1 MKGSMLSLKSLR
13 IDPIKVERKIVNF
26 IDEEV
31 EKAGLRGGVVAVSG
45 GVDSS
50 TTLTLAV
57 SALGPENVR
66 AVTMPEKGVT
76 SMRDVRDVMDLTERL
91 GVTCDVVEITPLVD
105 VMRDILPLYD
115 PENLIPFGN
124 VKARLR
130 MAIVYHFANSLNMM
144 VIGSTNKTEWLLGYF
159 TKYGDGGVDLMPIAD
174 LYKTQVRQLAR
185 YLGLPEDIVMKT
197 PTAGLWPG
205 QTDEGELGMSYET
218 LDLILYGWERGM
230 KVEEIASDLSLSPSH
245 VEGVLKRVERNEHKR
260 RLPLIL
266 KLS

>member
-1 MKGSMLSLKSLR
+1 MWSSMLTLESLR
-13 IDPIKVERKIVNF
+13 IDP
-26 IDEEV
+26 EEV
-31 EKAGLRGGVVAVSG
+31 EGRVVEFISGEVERAGLRGGVVAVSG

-50 TTLTLAV
+50 TTLMLAV
-57 SALGPENVR
+57 RALGRENVR
-66 AVTMPEKGVT
+66 AVTMPEGGVT
-76 SMRDVRDVMDLTERL
+76 SERDVRDVMDLTKQV
-91 GVTCDVVEITPLVD
+91 GVTCDVVEITSIVD
-105 VMRDILPLYD
+105 VMRGVLPLYD

-130 MAIVYHFANSLNMM
+130 MAIAYHFANSLDMM
-144 VIGSTNKTEWLLGYF
+144 VIGSSNKTEWLLGYF

-185 YLGLPEDIVMKT
+185 YLGVPERIVTKT

-205 QTDEGELGMSYET
+205 QTDEGELGVRYET

-230 KVEEIASDLSLSPSH
+230 KAGEIAEELGVSAST
-245 VEGVLKRVERNEHKR
+245 VEAVLRRVERNEHKR

-266 KLS
+266 RLG

>member
-1 MKGSMLSLKSLR
+1 MSLESLR
-13 IDPIKVERKIVNF
+13 IDPAEVERRIIKF
-26 IDEEV
+26 IAGEV
-31 EKAGLRGGVVAVSG
+31 ERAGLRGGVVAVSG

-57 SALGPENVR
+57 RALGAENVR
-66 AVTMPEKGVT
+66 AVTMPEGGVT
-76 SMRDVRDVMDLTERL
+76 SERDVRDVMELTKRL

-105 VMRDILPLYD
+105 VMRGILPLYH
-115 PENLIPFGN
+115 PEGLIPFGN

-130 MAIVYHFANSLNMM
+130 MAIAYHFANSLDMM
-144 VIGSTNKTEWLLGYF
+144 VIGGTNKTEWLLGYF

-185 YLGLPEDIVMKT
+185 HLGLPEHIVTKT

-205 QTDEGELGMSYET
+205 QTDEGELGLSYET
-218 LDLILYGWERGM
+218 LDLILYGFERGM
-230 KVEEIASDLSLSPSH
+230 RVEEIAEELRLRPST
-245 VEGVLKRVERNEHKR
+245 VEDVLKRVERNEHKR

>member
-1 MKGSMLSLKSLR
+1 MESLR
-13 IDPIKVERKIVNF
+13 IDPVEVERRIVDF
-26 IDEEV
+26 IAGEV
-31 EKAGLRGGVVAVSG
+31 EEAGLKGGVVAVSG

-57 SALGPENVR
+57 KALGADNVR
-66 AVTMPEKGVT
+66 AVTMPERGVT
-76 SMRDVRDVMDLTERL
+76 SERDVRDVIELTKRL
-91 GVTCDVVEITPLVD
+91 GATCDVVEITPLVD
-105 VMRDILPLYD
+105 VMRDVLPLYD
-115 PENLIPFGN
+115 PEALIPFGN

-130 MAIVYHFANSLNMM
+130 MAIAYHFANSLDMM
-144 VIGSTNKTEWLLGYF
+144 VIGSANKTEWLLGYF

-185 YLGLPEDIVMKT
+185 HLGLPEHIVMKT

-205 QTDEGELGMSYET
+205 QTDEGELGVSYEN
-218 LDLILYGWERGM
+218 LDLILYGWEQGM
-230 KVEEIASDLSLSPSH
+230 RAEEIARELGFPTSKVEE
-245 VEGVLKRVERNEHKR
+245 VLKRVKRNEHKR

>member
-1 MKGSMLSLKSLR
+1 MLTLESLR
-13 IDPIKVERKIVNF
+13 IDPVEVERRIVDF
-26 IDEEV
+26 IAGEL
-31 EKAGLRGGVVAVSG
+31 EKAGLKGGVVAVSG

-57 SALGPENVR
+57 KALGAENVR
-66 AVTMPEKGVT
+66 AVTMPERGVT
-76 SMRDVRDVMDLTERL
+76 SERDVRDVMELTKRL
-91 GVTCDVVEITPLVD
+91 GVTCDIVEITPLID

-115 PENLIPFGN
+115 PEALIPFGN

-130 MAIVYHFANSLNMM
+130 MAIAYHFANSLDMM

-185 YLGLPEDIVMKT
+185 HLGLPEHIVMKT

-205 QTDEGELGMSYET
+205 QTDEGELGVSYEN

-230 KVEEIASDLSLSPSH
+230 RAEEIARELGFPPSKVEE
-245 VEGVLKRVERNEHKR
+245 VLKRVKRNEHKR